1 LFCDSTFPLVYQGP
15 ADLQDL
21 WADQAFRLTAGV
33 RVQRNR
39 IMRTRP
45 IFESWTL
52 VAQVLYNPSQLI
64 RSEIQEFFRIGGDLI
79 GLGDWRPRFGRYL
92 VEDMA
97 FDTLDNAPSMA

>member
-1 LFCDSTFPLVYQGP
+1 
-15 ADLQDL
+15 
-21 WADQAFRLTAGV
+21 
-33 RVQRNR
+33 
-39 IMRTRP
+39 MRTRP

-52 VAQVLYNPSQLI
+52 LAQVLYNPSQLN

-97 FDTLDNAPSMA
+97 LETRNGAPSTA